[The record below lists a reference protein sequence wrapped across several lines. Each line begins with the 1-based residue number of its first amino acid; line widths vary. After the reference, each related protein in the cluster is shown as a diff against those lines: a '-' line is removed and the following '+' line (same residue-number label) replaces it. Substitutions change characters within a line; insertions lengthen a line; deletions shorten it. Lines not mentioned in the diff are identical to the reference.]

1 MSTTPI
7 PQPNPAAQVRTVQE
21 PRKPAQIDQFLRLLV
36 QQGGSDLHLSC
47 GNPPIM
53 RVHGH
58 LQRVKFRDLTEQD
71 MTALLLEILLPYQ
84 KERYLETNDLDFAYE
99 IPGVARFRGNALR
112 QHRGPAAV
120 FRVIPSRVLSADE
133 INLPPAI
140 RNFSQLNKGLVLV
153 TGPTGS
159 GKSTTLAA
167 MIDLIN
173 DTRPEHI
180 LSIEDPIEFVHQS
193 KKSLVNQREVGPH
206 TKSFASA
213 LKAALRE
220 DPDVILVGEMRDQET
235 ISLALTAA
243 ETGHLVFGT
252 LHTNSAH
259 KTVDRIIDTFPGE
272 LQSQVRSMLSETL
285 KGVVAQQLL
294 RKKGGQGRVAA
305 HEILVGTPAVA
316 NQIREGKTFQIP
328 SIIQT
333 GKKDGMVLMDQS
345 ILGFLMAGVIDAEEA
360 YAKAQ
365 DKAAFR
371 QYLEKE
377 PVPGQ

>member
-1 MSTTPI
+1 MSSSTMS
-7 PQPNPAAQVRTVQE
+7 QPAAAQR
-21 PRKPAQIDQFLRLLV
+21 PAQIDQFLRLLV

-47 GNPPIM
+47 GNPPVL

-58 LQRVKFRDLTEQD
+58 LQRVKFRDLTETD
-71 MTALLLEILLPYQ
+71 MNALLFEILRPDQ
-84 KERYLETNDLDFAYE
+84 KARFAESNDLDFAYE
-99 IPGVARFRGNALR
+99 IPGVARFRGNCFR
-112 QHRGPAAV
+112 QHRGPGAV
-120 FRVIPSRVLSADE
+120 FRVIPSKVLSADE
-133 INLPPAI
+133 INLPEAI
-140 RNFSQLNKGLVLV
+140 RNFANLHKGLVLV

-167 MIDLIN
+167 LVDLIN
-173 DTRPEHI
+173 QTRPDHI

-193 KKSLVNQREVGPH
+193 KMALVNQREVGPH
-206 TKSFASA
+206 TRSFSSA

-294 RKKGGQGRVAA
+294 RKKGGKGRVAA
-305 HEILVGTPAVA
+305 HEIMVGTAAVA
-316 NQIREGKTFQIP
+316 NLIREGKTFQIP

-333 GKKDGMVLMDQS
+333 AKKDGMVLMDQS
-345 ILGFLMAGVIDAEEA
+345 ILSYLMSGVIDGEEA
-360 YAKAQ
+360 YAKAI
-365 DKAAFR
+365 DKSAFR

-377 PVPGQ
+377 PAPGQ

>member
-1 MSTTPI
+1 M
-7 PQPNPAAQVRTVQE
+7 PQPNAAAQVRAVQE

-47 GNPPIM
+47 GNPPIL

-140 RNFSQLNKGLVLV
+140 RNFAQLHKGLVLV

-235 ISLALTAA
+235 IALALTAA

-360 YAKAQ
+360 YAKAL

>member
-1 MSTTPI
+1 M
-7 PQPNPAAQVRTVQE
+7 
-21 PRKPAQIDQFLRLLV
+21 AQIDQFLRLLV

-47 GNPPIM
+47 GNPPIV

-58 LQRVKFRDLTEQD
+58 LSRVKFRELTEQD
-71 MTALLLEILLPYQ
+71 MQALIYEILLPHQ
-84 KERYLETNDLDFAYE
+84 KERYEETGDLDFAYE
-99 IPGVARFRGNALR
+99 VPGVARFRGNCLR

-120 FRVIPSRVLSADE
+120 FRTIPARVLSADE
-133 INLPPAI
+133 LGLPEVI
-140 RNFSQLNKGLVLV
+140 RRFTHLNKGLVLV

-173 DTRPEHI
+173 TTRPEHV
-180 LSIEDPIEFVHQS
+180 LTIEDPIEFVHQP
-193 KKSLVNQREVGPH
+193 KMALVNQREVGPH
-206 TKSFASA
+206 TKSFAAA

-235 ISLALTAA
+235 ISLGLTAA

-272 LQSQVRSMLSETL
+272 LQEQVRSMLSESL
-285 KGVVAQQLL
+285 KGVIAQQLL
-294 RKKGGQGRVAA
+294 RKKDGKGRVAA
-305 HEILVGTPAVA
+305 HEILVGTPAVS

-345 ILGFLMAGVIDAEEA
+345 IMNYLMSGVISAEEA
-360 YAKAQ
+360 YMKAH

-377 PVPGQ
+377 GGQVPIAH

>member
-1 MSTTPI
+1 MSTSTAPGA
-7 PQPNPAAQVRTVQE
+7 PAPAPAAH
-21 PRKPAQIDQFLRLLV
+21 KPAQIDQFLRLLV

-47 GNPPIM
+47 GNPPVI

-58 LQRVKFRDLTEQD
+58 LQRIKFRDLTEAD
-71 MTALLLEILLPYQ
+71 MNALLFEILRPDQ
-84 KERYLETNDLDFAYE
+84 KERYVASNDVDFAYE
-99 IPGVARFRGNALR
+99 IPGTARFRGNAFR
-112 QHRGPAAV
+112 QHRGPGAV

-133 INLPPAI
+133 INLPEAI
-140 RNFSQLNKGLVLV
+140 RNFAHLHKGLVLV

-159 GKSTTLAA
+159 GKSTTLASLV
-167 MIDLIN
+167 DLIN
-173 DTRPEHI
+173 ETRPDHI

-193 KKSLVNQREVGPH
+193 KKALVNQREVGPH

-294 RKKGGQGRVAA
+294 RKKGGKGRVAA
-305 HEILVGTPAVA
+305 HEIMVGTPAVA
-316 NQIREGKTFQIP
+316 NLIREGKTFQIP

-333 GKKDGMVLMDQS
+333 AKKDGMVLMDQS
-345 ILGFLMAGVIDAEEA
+345 ILSFLMSGVIDGEEA
-360 YAKAQ
+360 YAKAI
-365 DKAAFR
+365 DKGAFR

-377 PVPGQ
+377 PPPGQ